1 MKMMA
6 EALRCMKLARPMQ
19 KKKKLFNWGMY
30 PVVEAEEIESIRPE
44 SILSLS
50 KDKPLIA
57 RGLGRS
63 YGDASLSTTVYN
75 DLRRNRFLAFDER
88 TGLLTCEAGVSL
100 KEILDTFVPR
110 GWFLP
115 VTPGTKFVTVGGA
128 VASDVHG
135 KNHHIAGSFCRHVAR
150 MRLLLADGS
159 VQECSPVKNA
169 DLFRATAGGMG
180 LTGIILDV
188 SFYMK
193 RIETS
198 IIRQVSYRA
207 RNLDEM
213 FRLIDEHEHSTYTVS
228 WMDCLARGRSR
239 GRGIL
244 FTGEHATL
252 KDLAGTRWESN
263 PLALPRRLPL
273 TVPFMLPSSVLN
285 SFTVQAFNLAVYGS
299 HLSKTKE
306 SLVDYDKFFY
316 PLDFIH
322 NWNRIYGR
330 AGFLQY
336 QFVLPDRTACDGM
349 VRILDEIA
357 SHRLG
362 SFLVVF
368 KRCGDPMAIPQAG
381 KKGAPPQ
388 FPLSFPML
396 GYSLAMDFA
405 IRPGIM
411 EFLDRIDELV
421 VSFGGRVYLTKD
433 ARLSA
438 GMVQRMYPSVKEF
451 LAIRKKVDPE
461 GRFQSLLSQRL
472 QL

>member
-1 MKMMA
+1 MKKTIA
-6 EALRCMKLARPMQ
+6 
-19 KKKKLFNWGMY
+19 NWGMY
-30 PVVEAEEIESIRPE
+30 PVIEAEEIESIRPE
-44 SILSLS
+44 ATSSMLG
-50 KDKPLIA
+50 KEPVIA

-63 YGDASLSTTVYN
+63 YGDASLSGRVFN
-75 DLRRNRFLAFDER
+75 DLPRNRFLSFDDR
-88 TGLLTCEAGVSL
+88 SGLLTCEAGVSL
-100 KEILDTFVPR
+100 QEILDTFVPR

-115 VTPGTKFVTVGGA
+115 VTPGTKFVTIGGA

-135 KNHHIAGSFCRHVAR
+135 KNHHVAGSFCRHVTR
-150 MRLLLADGS
+150 IRLLLADGS
-159 VQECSPVKNA
+159 VQECSPVKNP

-180 LTGIILDV
+180 LTGLILDV

-198 IIRQVSYRA
+198 MIRQVSYKA
-207 RNLDEM
+207 RDLDEM
-213 FRLIDEHEHSTYTVS
+213 FTLINEHEHSTYTVS

-252 KDLAGTRWESN
+252 KDVAGTKFEKD
-263 PLALPRRLPL
+263 PFALPRKLPL
-273 TVPFMLPSSVLN
+273 TVPFVLPSFVLN
-285 SFTVQAFNLAVYGS
+285 SFTVQAFNLAVYSS
-299 HLSKTKE
+299 HLTRMKE
-306 SLVDYDKFFY
+306 GLVDYDKFFY

-336 QFVLPDRTACDGM
+336 QFVLPDRTAYDGM
-349 VRILDEIA
+349 VRILDEIS

-368 KRCGDPMAIPQAG
+368 KRCGDPMAVPQAG

-388 FPLSFPML
+388 FPLSFPLL

-405 IRPGIM
+405 IRPGMM
-411 EFLDRIDELV
+411 EFLDRLDEIV
-421 VSFGGRVYLTKD
+421 QSFGGRVYLTKD
-433 ARLSA
+433 ARLKA
-438 GMVQRMYPSVKEF
+438 EMLRRMYPATKEF
-451 LAIRKKVDPE
+451 LAIRKKVDPK

-472 QL
+472 KL